1 MSLMA
6 SSTDEPSK
14 IIGDA
19 NKDFININ
27 IEEEEESE
35 TIDYNDEL
43 KPDRHLSAGVF
54 PSIFDDSYN
63 DLKKS
68 EAHYSDS
75 KTGACFILEKSIF
88 SVIIFWFY

>member
-27 IEEEEESE
+27 IDEEEVSE
-35 TIDYNDEL
+35 NNDEL

-54 PSIFDDSYN
+54 PSFFENSYN
-63 DLKKS
+63 DLKQS
-68 EAHYSDS
+68 SDNHYSDS
-75 KTGACFILEKSIF
+75 ETGDYPLS
-88 SVIIFWFY
+88 

>member
-27 IEEEEESE
+27 IEEEQESE
-35 TIDYNDEL
+35 TLDYNDEL

-54 PSIFDDSYN
+54 PSIFDDPLCAPLWALGGLLS
-63 DLKKS
+63 LPWAAQGPK
-68 EAHYSDS
+68 
-75 KTGACFILEKSIF
+75 
-88 SVIIFWFY
+88 

>member
-6 SSTDEPSK
+6 SSSSDEPSK

-27 IEEEEESE
+27 IESEKEDSE

-43 KPDRHLSAGVF
+43 KTDRHLSAGVF
-54 PSIFDDSYN
+54 PSLFGSDYN
-63 DLKKS
+63 DLTQSDES
-68 EAHYSDS
+68 EYNV
-75 KTGACFILEKSIF
+75 TEEG
-88 SVIIFWFY
+88 